1 MIVID
6 QCEFYWNAEK
16 KTVQIT
22 IWNLWKALG
31 EDIFHNDNFTSIFH
45 FFERYIYRLI
55 SVFYT
60 VFTQLDND
68 ITIAPAYGIY
78 ISQLMRYAR
87 TCSFYLDLLQL
98 HRFLSTKLL
107 IQGFLQNRLIVS
119 FKQLFGRYQRLMKSI
134 LSLAYRWQ
142 LDNN

>member
-1 MIVID
+1 MINVNFTGTLKKKLSKLRFEI
-6 QCEFYWNAEK
+6 CEK
-16 KTVQIT
+16 PI
-22 IWNLWKALG
+22 G

-119 FKQLFGRYQRLMKSI
+119 FKHLFGSYQRLDEKYFVTCIQMAI
-134 LSLAYRWQ
+134 G
-142 LDNN
+142 